1 MPLALIVVTTVLA
14 HAAYNGSRLA
24 ISLNALSMGASAL
37 TVGVLMS
44 LFAALP
50 MMLSIASGR
59 LVDRIGVRR
68 PILLAVAFL
77 ALCVALPGIAPGIL
91 ALHVAAAG
99 IGTSF
104 MLFHIGVQHAVGEMS
119 PVAARKDNFGL
130 LALGFSISNF
140 LGPTISGIAIDTL
153 GFRAT
158 FCLLALFALASLALL
173 LSRRK
178 SLPHKVHAERDGE
191 IRSTW
196 DLMRNV
202 ELRRLFIVSG
212 LLASAW
218 DLFVFVMPIY
228 GTSIGLNASTIG
240 LILGSFAAATF
251 LVRLALP
258 WISRRMRE
266 WPMITTTFCVACVA
280 YALFPMVDAVALLAA
295 IAFLLGLG
303 LGATQPSIMSLLY
316 ATAPP
321 GRAGEAVGVRSVVL
335 NASHTVLPLAFGG
348 VGAALGM
355 TPVFWSMASAL
366 AAGGWFANRRRR
378 SGPAP

>member
-24 ISLNALSMGASAL
+24 ISLNALSMGATAL

-59 LVDRIGVRR
+59 LVDRIGARR
-68 PILLAVAFL
+68 PILLSVAFL
-77 ALCVALPGIAPGIL
+77 ALAVALPGIAPGIL

-99 IGTSF
+99 IGTGF

-119 PVAARKDNFGL
+119 SAAARKDNFGW

-140 LGPTISGIAIDTL
+140 IGPTLSGLAIDTL

-158 FCLLALFALASLALL
+158 FCLLALLAVASLSLL
-173 LSRRK
+173 VSRRK
-178 SLPHKVHAERDGE
+178 SLPHKPHHERNAEVH
-191 IRSTW
+191 STW

-251 LVRLALP
+251 AVRLALP

-266 WPMITTTFCVACVA
+266 WPMITTTFCIACVA
-280 YALFPMVDAVALLAA
+280 YALFPTVQAVTLLAA

-303 LGATQPSIMSLLY
+303 LGATQPSIMALLF
-316 ATAPP
+316 TAVPA
-321 GRAGEAVGVRSVVL
+321 GRAGEAVGIRSVVL
-335 NASHTVLPLAFGG
+335 NASHTVLPLLFGA

-355 TPVFWSMASAL
+355 LPVFWTMSFAL
-366 AAGGWFANRRRR
+366 AGGGWFANRRRLAER
-378 SGPAP
+378 VP